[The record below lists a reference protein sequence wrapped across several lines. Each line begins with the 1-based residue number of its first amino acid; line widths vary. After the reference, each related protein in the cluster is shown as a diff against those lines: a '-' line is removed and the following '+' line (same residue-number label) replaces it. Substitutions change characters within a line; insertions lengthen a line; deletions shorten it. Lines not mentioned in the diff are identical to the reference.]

1 MSLSQ
6 PKKLGK
12 YEIGGVLGKGA
23 MGIVY
28 RAFEPSLGRQVAVKT
43 MSGEFMNDDELRRR
57 FCREAQSAGQLQHTN
72 IVTVHELLEDEGK
85 TYIVMELLEGAS
97 LYVLIRQGNALDI
110 AEKLSILV
118 QIGSGLQHAHDH
130 GIVHR
135 DLKPSNVFVSR
146 NGIAKIVDFG
156 VAKFGESDLT
166 RAGTVFGTLEYM
178 APEQVQGKPVD
189 ARADVFSLG
198 VVAYEL
204 LTGRNPFRAEALAAS
219 VFKVLSDIPQS
230 MTAQVKTLPTR
241 IEEVV
246 FRALNKNEDRRYQS
260 AEEFVAQLRT
270 AAHEADIE
278 PRPPHL
284 PEDIINTTSRDTRQG
299 SFAPQVSQCSDVAAA
314 ADQLDRT
321 FRDGIECFAKEELEG
336 CVSRMSEVLDA
347 VPIHSMALHYLSQ
360 CEEKLRS
367 QRFDPTLRQATTTL
381 LGEMRN
387 AHRQGEPSRVI
398 EAANRLLAIDAES
411 MEARWYRRN
420 AENRMTPASHTRG
433 GSVVSTSRVSV
444 RRAPNREPGP
454 KPSLALPNGLASTEP
469 NRSVGIWLMAGA
481 GILFASLIALAWGF
495 GGSLDL
501 TSSVGEDQHQSPAK
515 VRPSL
520 FEDEEAVVLHVP
532 TKAASRERPSIN
544 SVLPKDLVAG
554 EATTIRLFG
563 NNFRP
568 DTRVLPASTAGD
580 IELVAVKV
588 VSGELIE
595 ATIRPSSHIRL
606 GELSL
611 FVMNPNGGRSS
622 SQTLGII
629 SSDQSTVTMPREQ

>member
-1 MSLSQ
+1 
-6 PKKLGK
+6 
-12 YEIGGVLGKGA
+12 
-23 MGIVY
+23 
-28 RAFEPSLGRQVAVKT
+28 
-43 MSGEFMNDDELRRR
+43 MSGEFMNDGELRQR
-57 FCREAQSAGQLQHTN
+57 FCREAQSAGRLQHAN
-72 IVTVHELLEDEGK
+72 IVTVHELLEDEGT

-97 LYVLIRQGNALDI
+97 LYALIRKGNALDI
-110 AEKLSILV
+110 AEKLSILAQV
-118 QIGSGLQHAHDH
+118 GSGLQHAHEH

-156 VAKFGESDLT
+156 VAKFGESELT

-178 APEQVQGKPVD
+178 APEQLQGKPVD

-204 LTGRNPFRAEALAAS
+204 LTGRNPFRAEAAAVS
-219 VFKVLSDIPQS
+219 VFKVLSDIPET
-230 MTAQVKTLPTR
+230 MTAQVKTLPMS

-246 FRALNKNEDRRYQS
+246 FRALDKKEDRRYQS

-284 PEDIINTTSRDTRQG
+284 PEDIINTASRDSRQG
-299 SFAPQVSQCSDVAAA
+299 SSAPQVGQWSNVAAV
-314 ADQLDRT
+314 ADRLDQT

-336 CVSRMSEVLDA
+336 CVSRMSEVLDQ

-360 CEEKLRS
+360 CEEKLRQ
-367 QRFDPTLRQATTTL
+367 QRLEPALRQETTTL

-398 EAANRLLAIDAES
+398 EAANRLLTIDAES

-444 RRAPNREPGP
+444 LAAPNSASGAE
-454 KPSLALPNGLASTEP
+454 PSLVSPNRWASTEP
-469 NRSVGIWLMAGA
+469 NRSQGMWIMAGA
-481 GILFASLIALAWGF
+481 GILFVALIALAWGF
-495 GGSLDL
+495 GGSLDVG
-501 TSSVGEDQHQSPAK
+501 SSVGEARHQSPSK

-520 FEDEEAVVLHVP
+520 FEDEEAVVVHVP
-532 TKAASRERPSIN
+532 TKAASVEHPSIN

-554 EATTIRLFG
+554 DATTVRLFG
-563 NNFRP
+563 SNFLA

-588 VSGELIE
+588 VSRELIE
-595 ATIRPSSHIRL
+595 ATIRPSPQIRW

-622 SQTLGII
+622 SQTLGIV
-629 SSDQSTVTMPREQ
+629 SSDQSSVTGYQ